1 MVPEGWETGQVRDLV
16 ESLDAGVSVNSE
28 DDGNTCAPYKIL
40 KTSCVSSGVF
50 KENETKSVLDD
61 NEINRLKEPV
71 INDSIIISRMNT
83 PALVGANGYVEHAPI
98 NTFLPDR
105 LWQAKPK
112 KEKVEM
118 RWLAYWFGSSHT
130 RYILSSLGTGTSGS
144 MKNITKGDVLNSKI
158 LIPPVPE
165 QKKIAQILS
174 TWDKAI
180 TTTEKLL
187 KNSQQQ
193 KKALMQQLITGK
205 KRLKGFSGEFKRF
218 HFSQLLEIDKQNL
231 GSKTKPDFAF
241 DYISLSD
248 VSPGAI
254 SRSLEK
260 YSFKDAPSRA
270 RRIVQDGDILLA
282 TVRPILQGFAR
293 VRKVNDGAIAST
305 GFAVLTPKSNV
316 YGDYVYHYLFGA
328 HITGQIN
335 ALVVGTNYPAIN
347 SSDVAGLCIYCP
359 CYEEQK
365 EIAEVLNNCDSTTQ
379 SLNNKLEK
387 LKQEKKALMQQL
399 LTGKRRV
406 K

>member
-1 MVPEGWETGQVRDLV
+1 MVPEGWITVQLGD
-16 ESLDAGVSVNSE
+16 
-28 DDGNTCAPYKIL
+28 
-40 KTSCVSSGVF
+40 
-50 KENETKSVLDD
+50 
-61 NEINRLKEPV
+61 
-71 INDSIIISRMNT
+71 
-83 PALVGANGYVEHAPI
+83 
-98 NTFLPDR
+98 
-105 LWQAKPK
+105 
-112 KEKVEM
+112 
-118 RWLAYWFGSSHT
+118 
-130 RYILSSLGTGTSGS
+130 LSSLKLNNGAFNDPKSVGSGYKLINVVDLYEPHKINPSKLKRLNIRDEEYEKYSAKAGDLFFTRSSLKLEGIAHCARFKGDDEKVIFECHIIRFRPNQDKVYPDYLYEYCLSSKARKHFFSYAKTGTMTTIDQKSIS
-144 MKNITKGDVLNSKI
+144 KLNVL
-158 LIPPVPE
+158 LPPLQE

-180 TTTEKLL
+180 STTEKLL

-282 TVRPILQGFAR
+282 TVRPNLQGFAR

>member
-1 MVPEGWETGQVRDLV
+1 MVPEGWEEKHFSDIA
-16 ESLDAGVSVNSE
+16 EINPKKPAKPE
-28 DDGNTCAPYKIL
+28 
-40 KTSCVSSGVF
+40 SGVVSFIPMDAVSESAQLIRMEKRLYDDVCKGFTSF
-50 KENETKSVLDD
+50 KDNDVLVAKITPCFENGKGAFVANLS
-61 NEINRLKEPV
+61 NEI
-71 INDSIIISRMNT
+71 
-83 PALVGANGYVEHAPI
+83 G
-98 NTFLPDR
+98 
-105 LWQAKPK
+105 
-112 KEKVEM
+112 
-118 RWLAYWFGSSHT
+118 FGSTEFHVLRARKNSSPLFLYYLTTT
-130 RYILSSLGTGTSGS
+130 REFRVRGEMNMQGS
-144 MKNITKGDVLNSKI
+144 AGQKRVTTNYLKLYKVNV
-158 LIPPVPE
+158 PPLQE

-193 KKALMQQLITGK
+193 KIALMQQLITGK

-282 TVRPILQGFAR
+282 TVRPNLQGFAR